1 MSVCHEPPPVTLADA
16 ALRSPRKLDTTSTAG
31 DSCGRHCSWP
41 GKAALTAAAVRRS
54 KGINSKGPSLSPSCW
69 AGLPPRMKL
78 LGCGTGA
85 PQWLAKRSKWAREKA
100 AKSCPAMQTMRN
112 WLRASSRK
120 ETWAG
125 LSGRHRSIPVKRRP
139 APLAA
144 SGPSL
149 RASAPNNSRN
159 LSSNGSACWPM
170 ILHFLTVENAHNGP
184 CDASRRFYLDPS
196 RFPRRLR
203 GGAALESASACPAAA
218 SECSLSSSSS
228 ASEVS
233 K

>member
-1 MSVCHEPPPVTLADA
+1 MSVCHEPPPVTPTGA
-16 ALRSPRKLDTTSTAG
+16 ALRSPRKLATTSTAG

-41 GKAALTAAAVRRS
+41 GKAALTAAAERRS
-54 KGINSKGPSLSPSCW
+54 KGISSKGPSLSPSCW

-100 AKSCPAMQTMRN
+100 SKSCPAMLTMRN

-120 ETWAG
+120 ATCSG

-149 RASAPNNSRN
+149 RASAPNNSRS
-159 LSSNGSACWPM
+159 LSSNGSVFWPM
-170 ILHFLTVENAHNGP
+170 MLHF
-184 CDASRRFYLDPS
+184 
-196 RFPRRLR
+196 
-203 GGAALESASACPAAA
+203 
-218 SECSLSSSSS
+218 
-228 ASEVS
+228 
-233 K
+233 